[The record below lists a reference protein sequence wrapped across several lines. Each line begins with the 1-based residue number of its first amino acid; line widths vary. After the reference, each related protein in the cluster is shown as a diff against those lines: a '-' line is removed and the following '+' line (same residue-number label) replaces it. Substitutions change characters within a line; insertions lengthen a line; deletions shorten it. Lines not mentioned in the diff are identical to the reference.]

1 MYSTELVCFIVTI
14 LIILITPYLPTTVLL
29 YLDHMISRVAIV
41 ILLLYLISMGPT
53 EGIFGFIVVGVLYL
67 ERNRR
72 KVSSALIKLDEMD
85 AEKKR
90 HATVEEA
97 GRAQTTVPVASFDEP
112 YTREMEYVPS
122 GILTGTSDNFEPVA
136 PSINEKAVLS
146 SIYPLPQSASA
157 SSISSDLFEKMGV
170 GHLAI

>member
-1 MYSTELVCFIVTI
+1 MYSTEFVCFIMI
-14 LIILITPYLPTTVLL
+14 LIILVTPYLPTTILL
-29 YLDHMISRVAIV
+29 YLDYMISRIAIV
-41 ILLLYLISMGPT
+41 VLLLYLISMGPT
-53 EGIFGFIVVGVLYL
+53 EGIFGFILVGVLYL

-72 KVSSALIKLDEMD
+72 KVSAALIKLDEID
-85 AEKKR
+85 VEKKR

-97 GRAQTTVPVASFDEP
+97 SRAQTTIPVANFDEP
-112 YTREMEYVPS
+112 DTRELEYIPE
-122 GILTGTSDNFEPVA
+122 GILTGTSDNFKPVA

-170 GHLAI
+170 GHLSL